1 MVYLSAP
8 VEHVSIVGRANHPV
22 FLFKVKLKLKTN
34 TPNIKGWC
42 QTNGHMITEKLQNII
57 VQTYS

>member
-22 FLFKVKLKLKTN
+22 FLFKVKLKLKTK
-34 TPNIKGWC
+34 TPNIKVGVRRMA
-42 QTNGHMITEKLQNII
+42 T
-57 VQTYS
+57 